1 MTSGRIRIRYFDLFY
16 YLLFSKI
23 KMKKKEGLSLFFH
36 PTSSSI
42 LVSKTYFKEKKNLNQ
57 VLYLNSRNLTRD
69 ITGDLSFIA
78 RNPNANY
85 RLAASVHGALNQLE
99 PRWHRK
105 EPLRPGY

>member
-1 MTSGRIRIRYFDLFY
+1 
-16 YLLFSKI
+16 
-23 KMKKKEGLSLFFH
+23 MKKKGRSLPFLSSNIFDLGF
-36 PTSSSI
+36 
-42 LVSKTYFKEKKNLNQ
+42 KNFKEKKNLNQ

-78 RNPNANY
+78 RNPDANY

>member
-1 MTSGRIRIRYFDLFY
+1 M
-16 YLLFSKI
+16 
-23 KMKKKEGLSLFFH
+23 
-36 PTSSSI
+36 
-42 LVSKTYFKEKKNLNQ
+42 
-57 VLYLNSRNLTRD
+57 RD

-78 RNPNANY
+78 RNPDANY

>member
-1 MTSGRIRIRYFDLFY
+1 MVELESDISF
-16 YLLFSKI
+16 LLFI
-23 KMKKKEGLSLFFH
+23 IFQNQNEKKKEGLSLFFH
-36 PTSSSI
+36 PTSSI
-42 LVSKTYFKEKKNLNQ
+42 LVSKTYFKEKKNLNH

-78 RNPNANY
+78 RNPDANY